1 MRRQLIGDLIELQRR
16 RIDVDPLGTY
26 EEIGVRSFGQGLFHK
41 EPVDGIALGNKRVF
55 EVQPGDLIF
64 SNVFAWEGAVAL
76 AGPAEAGRCGSH
88 RFMTYTAKTEDVDL
102 GYLRYYFMSEPG
114 LAALG
119 VASPGSA
126 GRNRTLAIER
136 LEGLEISLPD
146 PVEQGR
152 VVATLDAVHGRV
164 EDIRRGLERGAL
176 LMGALQVVAGRRP
189 DIGETEKLRRG
200 WTRIPLREIL
210 VPQQEETLVDL
221 EISYPN
227 VGILSFG
234 RGLFE
239 KPPIDGSRTSATK
252 LFRIRAGQFIYS
264 RLFAFE
270 GAYAVVGKQFDG
282 YFVSNE
288 FPTFAVDTTRAH
300 PDFLVACFRA
310 PDVWQDLARH
320 GKGLGVRRQRVS
332 PDVILDHEIWLPPTA
347 EQDQVAKTIALS
359 DVCGKLRS
367 QMKVRLGALTKATL
381 RRQFGGPL

>member
-1 MRRQLIGDLIELQRR
+1 
-16 RIDVDPLGTY
+16 
-26 EEIGVRSFGQGLFHK
+26 
-41 EPVDGIALGNKRVF
+41 
-55 EVQPGDLIF
+55 
-64 SNVFAWEGAVAL
+64 
-76 AGPAEAGRCGSH
+76 
-88 RFMTYTAKTEDVDL
+88 
-102 GYLRYYFMSEPG
+102 
-114 LAALG
+114 
-119 VASPGSA
+119 
-126 GRNRTLAIER
+126 
-136 LEGLEISLPD
+136 
-146 PVEQGR
+146 
-152 VVATLDAVHGRV
+152 
-164 EDIRRGLERGAL
+164 
-176 LMGALQVVAGRRP
+176 MGALQVVAGRRP